1 MLQEYLI
8 PKSTSEVLEL
18 LASHKGKARI
28 IAGGTDLV
36 LQMEA
41 GQYLP
46 EALVDVSSLLELC
59 RIDQDERYTY
69 IGAAV
74 KHAELAASPL
84 VNKTARCLALAAG
97 EVGSS
102 QVRNAGTVG
111 GNVVNAQPAADT
123 ALALTALNAEAE
135 IISTTGTIWQPVSQ
149 LYEKPGVSKVDSSAQ
164 LVRRF
169 RFLTPGST
177 SVSSYRRV
185 GKCKSIALPVLCAAV
200 MLNLEN
206 GVVKE
211 ASIVLGPVA
220 PAPMHAEQAEEYLT
234 GKQPSMDVIRE
245 TACLAQSE
253 ARPRDSLLRCS
264 RMYRESLAGVL
275 VENTLL
281 DAIQVFA
288 ERLAQ

>member
-8 PKSTSEVLEL
+8 PKGTSEVLEM
-18 LASHKGKARI
+18 LASYKGNARV

-36 LQMEA
+36 LQMKA
-41 GQYLP
+41 GQHLP
-46 EALVDVSSLLELC
+46 EALVDVSGLPEMC
-59 RIDQDERYTY
+59 RIDQDESYTY

-74 KHAELAASPL
+74 KHAELAFSPL
-84 VNKTARCLALAAG
+84 INKIAKCLALAAE
-97 EVGSS
+97 EVGSP

-135 IISTTGTIWQPVSQ
+135 IISKNGTTWQFVSQ
-149 LYEKPGVSKVDSSAQ
+149 LYEKPGVSKVDSTSQ

-169 RFLTPGST
+169 RFVTPEAN

-200 MLNLEN
+200 VVHLEN
-206 GVVKE
+206 DVVKE

-220 PAPMHAEQAEEYLT
+220 PAPMHAVQAEHYLM
-234 GKQPSMDVIRE
+234 GRQPSLDVIKE
-245 TACLAQSE
+245 TANLAQSE
-253 ARPRDSLLRCS
+253 SRPRDSLLRCS
-264 RMYRESLAGVL
+264 RIYRETLAGVL

-281 DAIQVFA
+281 DALQCFA
-288 ERLAQ
+288 ERQK

>member
-8 PKSTSEVLEL
+8 PKDTSEVLEM
-18 LASHKGKARI
+18 LASYKGKARV

-36 LQMEA
+36 LQMDA
-41 GQYLP
+41 GQHLS
-46 EALVDVSSLLELC
+46 EALVDVSGLPEMR

-74 KHAELAASPL
+74 KHAELASSPL
-84 VNKTARCLALAAG
+84 INKIAKCLALAAE
-97 EVGSS
+97 EVGSP

-135 IISTTGTIWQPVSQ
+135 IISINGTTWQSVSQ
-149 LYEKPGVSKVDSSAQ
+149 LYEKPGVSKVNSTSQ
-164 LVRRF
+164 LIRRF
-169 RFLTPGST
+169 RFLTPGAI

-200 MLNLEN
+200 VVHLEN
-206 GVVKE
+206 DVIQE

-220 PAPMHAEQAEEYLT
+220 PAPMHAELAEHYLS
-234 GKQPSMDVIRE
+234 GKQPSLDVIKE
-245 TACLAQSE
+245 AANLAQSE
-253 ARPRDSLLRCS
+253 SRPRDSLLRCS
-264 RMYRESLAGVL
+264 RMYRETLAGVL

-281 DAIQVFA
+281 DVLQCFA
-288 ERLAQ
+288 ERQR